1 MLDLWWLFDIAYV
14 GLESSLSETNKD
26 DIIGTDLTIIL
37 ELLWILIKWKYNIL
51 FHYILY
57 LYIDLKMETCHD
69 KNYVVENV

>member
-37 ELLWILIKWKYNIL
+37 ELLWILINWKYNIL

>member
-37 ELLWILIKWKYNIL
+37 ELLWILINWKYNIL
-51 FHYILY
+51 LSA
-57 LYIDLKMETCHD
+57 KQTW
-69 KNYVVENV
+69 KS